1 MTKLIVAFRNFANA
15 PKYILMR
22 LEIGTVVEHR
32 IYDDTCVP
40 YNHETELLCY
50 YLCVQQKLLRI
61 KYCTFSCDNDGL
73 KVTPLNGTG
82 NVTVSTI
89 CTLFL

>member
-50 YLCVQQKLLRI
+50 YLLPYI
-61 KYCTFSCDNDGL
+61 
-73 KVTPLNGTG
+73 TPTSSVCSRNCYGS
-82 NVTVSTI
+82 NTV
-89 CTLFL
+89 LFPVIMMA